1 MEAMIYYKLYLLK
14 SYNNRLSE
22 FQLRKNLN
30 IYFGVQVTESTLK
43 IKKIGYLHH
52 IGFYWSYILKS
63 IRHKHMHIFEDKNN
77 LCYWARKSWDLQYMK
92 VKATNTLNILCKI
105 NFLSII
111 SKWIMIE

>member
-52 IGFYWSYILKS
+52 IGFY
-63 IRHKHMHIFEDKNN
+63 
-77 LCYWARKSWDLQYMK
+77 
-92 VKATNTLNILCKI
+92 
-105 NFLSII
+105 
-111 SKWIMIE
+111 